1 MRLSAT
7 LPLSMSRALFRR
19 PEQRL
24 LLELIRYLLFGP
36 LWRVARCGPV
46 GSCRCVCVPAGLGRF
61 RVAAVL
67 SFFSVRGQRI
77 RGRKTGEPIL

>member
-19 PEQRL
+19 PEQRF
-24 LLELIRYLLFGP
+24 LLEPIRYFCLGWFGALP
-36 LWRVARCGPV
+36 
-46 GSCRCVCVPAGLGRF
+46 
-61 RVAAVL
+61 AAVL
-67 SFFSVRGQRI
+67 PAVVAASARLRVLPFSRGCRSFLFSVRGQRI